1 MVSAQNSAT
10 TLAGCPLL
18 DLRAR
23 ECGLILGLDGSHG
36 LVSRLASLGF
46 VPGTPILMV
55 HNYGSGPIIVR
66 VRQARVALGRPEAM
80 HILVQK
86 ETAA

>member
-1 MVSAQNSAT
+1 MISAQESRT
-10 TLAGCPLL
+10 PLPRCPLH
-18 DLRAR
+18 DLLAR
-23 ECGLILGLDGSHG
+23 EDGRILALSGDHS
-36 LVSRLASLGF
+36 LVSRLATLGF
-46 VPGTPILMV
+46 VPGTSIHME

-66 VRQARVALGRPEAM
+66 VRQARVALGRGEAL

>member
-1 MVSAQNSAT
+1 MVSVQKSADT
-10 TLAGCPLL
+10 VAGCPLD
-18 DLRAR
+18 DLLAR
-23 ECGLILGLDGSHG
+23 ECGLILGLSGMHS

-46 VPGTPILMV
+46 VPGTTICME

-80 HILVQK
+80 HILVKK
-86 ETAA
+86 ETPA